1 MAVRVRRGPLAHLHR
16 FWVIASLL
24 LRHGLGWAVGP
35 SGVGRLVPFHHGW
48 LGHPDRDE
56 PYERH
61 EHIRMLLEDLGPTF
75 MKIGQIL
82 SSRADLL
89 PPAYRAELAHLQDD
103 APPVRSSEILEV
115 IASEFGRPVLSVFAE
130 FDDEPL
136 ASASIGQ
143 AHTAR
148 LHDGTPVV
156 VKVRRP
162 GVMDRIELDLRLI
175 ASVVG
180 VAARLSPAARLVDVT
195 GIFEEFASTLRQ
207 ELDYCEEAANAG
219 RFASNFAGH
228 PNVVIPRVHHRAT
241 TGRVLTLDL
250 VVGTKIDDVDAL
262 RSGAIDPAAI
272 ASVVVDM
279 ALVMI
284 FDHGF
289 FHADL
294 HPGNLFVQPDGRV
307 GLIDFGMVGHVDD
320 ATRATLIRLLIAVA
334 TGDSATTADA
344 VIAIGIAAGTV
355 DRARLETDLDQLA
368 RRYVDQPV
376 GEIEMAALLH
386 DNLAVLRQHHLRLP
400 SDLALLVKTLG
411 MLEGLAG
418 TLDSKF
424 RLVDALGTFAAQRPG
439 LLA

>member
-1 MAVRVRRGPLAHLHR
+1 MRVRRGALTHLHR

-56 PYERH
+56 PYERQ

-89 PPAYRAELAHLQDD
+89 PPAYRAELSHLQDD
-103 APPVRSSEILEV
+103 APPVSSSEILEV

-143 AHTAR
+143 AHIAR

-162 GVMDRIELDLRLI
+162 GVVDRIELDLRLI

-180 VAARLSPAARLVDVT
+180 VAARLSPTARLVDVT
-195 GIFEEFASTLRQ
+195 GIFEEFSSTLRK
-207 ELDYCEEAANAG
+207 ELDYCEEAANAD

-228 PNVVIPRVHHRAT
+228 PHVVIPCIHHGAT

-262 RSGAIDPAAI
+262 RSGGIDPAAI
-272 ASVVVDM
+272 ASLVVDM

-320 ATRATLIRLLIAVA
+320 ATRANMIRLLIAVA
-334 TGDSATTADA
+334 TGDSTTTADA
-344 VIAIGIAAGTV
+344 VIAIGISAGTV

-368 RRYVDQPV
+368 RSYVDQPV

-386 DNLAVLRQHHLRLP
+386 DNLAVLRQHRLRLP

-418 TLDSKF
+418 TLDPKF
-424 RLVDALGTFAAQRPG
+424 RLVDALGTFVAQRPE